1 VCQPGRYGW
10 ERVPQPLRSERHG
23 CMLSSLSREPSCGH
37 CCSVHVGQ
45 VQLCCGLRYCVT
57 ESRGYQS
64 VKLLEVVCH
73 VSVRV
78 SV

>member
-1 VCQPGRYGW
+1 MCQPGRYGW
-10 ERVPQPLRSERHG
+10 ERVERHG

-37 CCSVHVGQ
+37 CCTVGQ
-45 VQLCCGLRYCVT
+45 VQLCCGLHYCMT

-64 VKLLEVVCH
+64 VKLLQLRLLGLCH
-73 VSVRV
+73 VSVCV